1 MKKLQIRFFA
11 LCMALMLT
19 MPMLALSA
27 KATSAEVEPYEGTP
41 LFVLALLD
49 SNNEPAVGVNAFLV
63 HDTETGG
70 TFLLTSSMV
79 YDLVQ
84 KDYTA
89 CILGD
94 DDYFNVA
101 IPVAKGNGVSYL
113 YTTGLDNAPYLELSK
128 DSGKKAAAVYR
139 EIGSDGAADPVQK
152 NYDLSSGWTKGS
164 YGFLTYSGH
173 EIDSNYMIGAPMVST
188 EDSSVL
194 GTITTNG
201 DSEIMMIPLQPGQL
215 STAYSL
221 ETISSGSSS
230 SSSSD
235 TSSDGDSSDGGSSDG
250 STPAQE
256 PDDSSEEPADEKKS
270 SIPWI
275 VVLAVAAILG
285 YLIYRSNTKK
295 KNAGPKEGTVSLEP
309 SDSGPINVDHLG
321 DTTPVQDN
329 YGLTLADPL
338 FLEWQ
343 LRGLSGSVS
352 GKIFPIGGRMRIGRS
367 PQCKIHFPENTPGV
381 SGTHCEVTREGDRVI
396 LRDLNSTYGTYL
408 GANNRLEAHRSYE
421 LHMGDTFTLA
431 QNGPSFRLE
440 KMGASEE
447 EYGPAVRDLAGRTY
461 RADAGGRLSFGRSPG
476 NQVRIGADDPSVSGS
491 HCVLYREA
499 GRLYLMDLGS
509 TNGTFFSQQERLKPN
524 TPYRIRQGMAFFLSS
539 TKNTF
544 LVTEE

>member
-19 MPMLALSA
+19 VPLLARPA
-27 KATSAEVEPYEGTP
+27 KAAEAESYEGVP
-41 LFVLALLD
+41 LFLVKLTSPKGNVSALT
-49 SNNEPAVGVNAFLV
+49 AFLAF
-63 HDTETGG
+63 DPETDS
-70 TFLLTSSMV
+70 TFLLGSSV
-79 YDLVQ
+79 IYDLVQ
-84 KDYTA
+84 
-89 CILGD
+89 
-94 DDYFNVA
+94 
-101 IPVAKGNGVSYL
+101 NGYS
-113 YTTGLDNAPYLELSK
+113 AEL
-128 DSGKKAAAVYR
+128 
-139 EIGSDGAADPVQK
+139 IGSDYKYPIIPMAKKNGLTYLYAERLEKTPGFTMGQYSGSKAVAMYYNVSSDGDIDFVQED
-152 NYDLSSGWTKGS
+152 YDLSSGWDQTS
-164 YGFLTYSGH
+164 DGFLVYTGH
-173 EIDSNYMIGAPMVST
+173 KNECDSMIGGPIFST
-188 EDSSVL
+188 DGENILLL
-194 GTITTNG
+194 GSISINA
-201 DSEIMMIPLQPGQL
+201 DSEIMLIPISPGQL
-215 STAYSL
+215 STDYCIGTFGDNA
-221 ETISSGSSS
+221 
-230 SSSSD
+230 
-235 TSSDGDSSDGGSSDG
+235 SSDGDSSDDTSSDG

-275 VVLAVAAILG
+275 VVLAAAAILG

-329 YGLTLADPL
+329 YGPTAPL
-338 FLEWQ
+338 SQWQ
-343 LRGLSGSVS
+343 LRGLSGTTS
-352 GKIFPIGGRMRIGRS
+352 GKAFPIGARVRIGRS
-367 PQCKIHFPENTPGV
+367 SQCEIAFPENTPGV
-381 SGTHCEVTREGDRVI
+381 SGTHCEVTLEGDRVI

-431 QNGPSFRLE
+431 QNGPAFRLE

-447 EYGPAVRDLAGRTY
+447 EYGPAVRDLAGRIY
-461 RADAGGRLSFGRSPG
+461 RADAGGRLSFGRSSG

-544 LVTEE
+544 VVTEE